1 LTKHKDSAIAAK
13 PDVNQVQNIAP
24 MIMNQA
30 QQQQQQQQATVEVNA
45 NDGNNV
51 AHPIHPSQ
59 NNGTYIQVL
68 RLTSDL

>member
-1 LTKHKDSAIAAK
+1 
-13 PDVNQVQNIAP
+13 

-68 RLTSDL
+68 GLTSDL

>member
-1 LTKHKDSAIAAK
+1 LTKHKDSAIAVK

-30 QQQQQQQQATVEVNA
+30 QQQQQQATVEVNA

-68 RLTSDL
+68 GLTSDL